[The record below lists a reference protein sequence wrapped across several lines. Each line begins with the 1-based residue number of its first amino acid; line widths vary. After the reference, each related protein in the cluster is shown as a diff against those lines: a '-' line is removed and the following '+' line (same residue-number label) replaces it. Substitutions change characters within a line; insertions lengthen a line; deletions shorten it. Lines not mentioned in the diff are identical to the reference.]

1 MADFFSKSNRI
12 VWLCVLGAALVML
25 IVGAAVIDRIPRQS
39 GGAQV
44 ATPAAKESK
53 PVSNVK
59 TGNRIGDTAPDFALK
74 TTDNRDIKLSDYRG
88 KNIILNFWA
97 SWCGPCRYE
106 MPALETIHEKW
117 SKADVVVLAV
127 NVQDGYENARLY
139 AKTNGLTFTIPV
151 DIPGKVAEQYGAR
164 GLPTS
169 FIIDSEGVIKS
180 IKIGPFINTEE
191 IEERMTA
198 FK

>member
-1 MADFFSKSNRI
+1 MAAFFKKSNS
-12 VWLCVLGAALVML
+12 VLWLCVLGAALVL
-25 IVGAAVIDRIPRQS
+25 LVITAAVIDRIPRS
-39 GGAQV
+39 AGVAQV
-44 ATPAAKESK
+44 TAATSK
-53 PVSNVK
+53 VNQPVSNIK
-59 TGNRIGDTAPDFALK
+59 TGNRIGDLAPDFTLK
-74 TTDNRDIKLSDYRG
+74 TTENRDIKLSDYRG

-97 SWCGPCRYE
+97 SWCGPCRLE
-106 MPALETIHEKW
+106 MPALQAIHENW

-127 NVQDGYENARLY
+127 NVQDGFDNARLY

-151 DIPGKVAEQYGAR
+151 DLPGKVAEQYGAR

-169 FIIDSEGVIKS
+169 FIIDSDGVIKS

-191 IEERMTA
+191 IEERMAA

>member
-1 MADFFSKSNRI
+1 MLKKIDKTNY
-12 VWLCVLGAALVML
+12 VLWLAVLGAA
-25 IVGAAVIDRIPRQS
+25 IIIFIAAAVIVDQISHQGNSARVTT
-39 GGAQV
+39 A
-44 ATPAAKESK
+44 AAPASK
-53 PVSNVK
+53 PVSNTK
-59 TGNRIGDTAPDFALK
+59 TGNKIGELAPDFALK

-106 MPALETIHEKW
+106 MPALQSVHENW
-117 SKADVVVLAV
+117 SKADVVVLAI
-127 NVQDGYENARLY
+127 NVQDGFENARSY
-139 AKTNGLTFTIPV
+139 AKANKLTFTIPV

-169 FIIDSEGVIKS
+169 FIIDSDGVIKS
-180 IKIGPFINTEE
+180 IKIGPFINVDE
-191 IEERMTA
+191 IEERMAA

>member
-1 MADFFSKSNRI
+1 MINKLNKSNYLL
-12 VWLCVLGAALVML
+12 WLCILGAVL
-25 IVGAAVIDRIPRQS
+25 ILFIVTAAIADSISHPAAVEPAKTAAPRE
-39 GGAQV
+39 
-44 ATPAAKESK
+44 TK

-97 SWCGPCRYE
+97 TWCGPCRYE
-106 MPALETIHEKW
+106 MPALQTIHENW

-127 NVQDGYENARLY
+127 NVQDGFDNARLY

-169 FIIDSEGVIKS
+169 FIIDSDGVIKS

-191 IEERMTA
+191 IEQRMA
-198 FK
+198 GFK